1 MFNILEPGARNRY
14 GFVVRREPVLFL
26 GAAGES
32 VWLDGLIW
40 GTRCYA
46 SRDVVVIQRRLGGL
60 KLKLKKKWQLDGGGN
75 LWESEE
81 CGVGWIDVCV
91 VISLWWERVGL
102 QSKFC
107 KAMKEEDGVAPWGLI
122 QNRKAV
128 VLRERMMKWS
138 GCCRYE
144 VLAADCGPGQRRR
157 TWLMEERV
165 FLLVTW
171 TGSCLCRTL

>member
-1 MFNILEPGARNRY
+1 M
-14 GFVVRREPVLFL
+14 
-26 GAAGES
+26 
-32 VWLDGLIW
+32 
-40 GTRCYA
+40 
-46 SRDVVVIQRRLGGL
+46 
-60 KLKLKKKWQLDGGGN
+60 KLKKKGELEGGEN

-81 CGVGWIDVCV
+81 CGAGWIDVCV
-91 VISLWWERVGL
+91 VIGLWWERVGL

-122 QNRKAV
+122 QNRKAA
-128 VLRERMMKWS
+128 VLRERMMKWL